1 MDPLDIYQ
9 DEVKVDV
16 KSMIC
21 GKYTKTESLTE
32 LCKNKKKIPKV
43 LIEWAKDNDLQYL
56 KICSTNIGFIHEY
69 SKQYK
74 KSEKP
79 ALGSIKDI

>member
-1 MDPLDIYQ
+1 MNPLDIYQ

-32 LCKNKKKIPKV
+32 LCEENEKTPGV
-43 LIEWAKDNDLQYL
+43 LTEWAKDNDLQYL
-56 KICSTNIGFIHEY
+56 KICSTNFGFIHEY

-79 ALGSIKDI
+79 PLGLIKDI